1 VLNGEIKRKEEVERP
16 LGVGILVRSG
26 PDEALLNLS
35 AALFCL
41 ISSNCQKK
49 TEREILDIRFCNSR

>member
-49 TEREILDIRFCNSR
+49 TEREKY